1 MKLIIKNGKFNGTQ
15 YTDEEFTE
23 QFNKF
28 HSEQGELV
36 LTRDLPLG
44 EDEIDT
50 EVDSSV
56 LDELKAAKVYIDWKA
71 DRQAQVDSIIVT
83 TAVGDWDGDEISQSR
98 MSRAILSMNDTDS
111 TLWIMADN
119 TTATVTKA
127 NLTEALKL
135 SSEAQTSMWIRP
147 WN

>member
-1 MKLIIKNGKFNGTQ
+1 VF
-15 YTDEEFTE
+15 
-23 QFNKF
+23 
-28 HSEQGELV
+28 
-36 LTRDLPLG
+36 
-44 EDEIDT
+44 
-50 EVDSSV
+50 
-56 LDELKAAKVYIDWKA
+56 
-71 DRQAQVDSIIVT
+71 
-83 TAVGDWDGDEISQSR
+83 DWDGDEISQSR

-135 SSEAQTSMWIRP
+135 SGEAQTSMWIRP

>member
-28 HSEQGELV
+28 HSGQGELV

-56 LDELKAAKVYIDWKA
+56 LDELKAAQALAEWKA
-71 DRQAQVDSIIVT
+71 DRQAQVDAIIVT
-83 TAVGDWDGDEISQSR
+83 TDVGDWDGDEISQSR

-135 SSEAQTSMWIRP
+135 SGEAQTSMWIRP